1 MTVHQLGIRHRRS
14 EKLAFN
20 GLRVV
25 LAVVFTALGCGLLF
39 VPRVAEVLARG
50 GYDPGFRF
58 LLGVCHLAG
67 GIALLHS
74 RLVEKIA
81 LVLGLLVAGITVYLL
96 TEGEGIVTIEPTVVA
111 FVLLLF
117 GAWLR
122 FRRRAEVTAWREMLA
137 QYADHQD
144 RILTELPS

>member
-1 MTVHQLGIRHRRS
+1 MTVHQLGTGHRRS

-20 GLRVV
+20 GLRLV
-25 LAVVFTALGCGLLF
+25 LAVVFSALGCALLF
-39 VPRVAEVLARG
+39 VPGVAEGLARG
-50 GYDPGFRF
+50 GYGSGFRF
-58 LLGVCHLAG
+58 LLGICNLAG
-67 GIALLHS
+67 GIALLLS
-74 RLVEKIA
+74 RLVAKVA
-81 LVLGLLVAGITVYLL
+81 LVLGLVVAGITVYLL
-96 TEGEGIVTIEPTVVA
+96 AEGEGIVTIEPTVVA

-137 QYADHQD
+137 RYADHQD

>member
-1 MTVHQLGIRHRRS
+1 MNVHQLGIRHRRS

-20 GLRVV
+20 GLRLV
-25 LAVVFTALGCGLLF
+25 LAVVFSALGCALLF
-39 VPRVAEVLARG
+39 VPGVAEGLARG
-50 GYDPGFRF
+50 GYGPGFRF
-58 LLGVCHLAG
+58 LLGVCNIAG
-67 GIALLHS
+67 GIALLLS
-74 RLVEKIA
+74 RLVEKVA

-137 QYADHQD
+137 RYADHQD
-144 RILTELPS
+144 RIITELPS